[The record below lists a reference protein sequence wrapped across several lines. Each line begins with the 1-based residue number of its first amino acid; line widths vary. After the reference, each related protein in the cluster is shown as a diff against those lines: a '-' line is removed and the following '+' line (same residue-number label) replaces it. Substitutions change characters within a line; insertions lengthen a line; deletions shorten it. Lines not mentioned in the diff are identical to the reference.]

1 MGKNLDYSTKKKI
14 VFGALIFL
22 GITLLCLVT
31 NLFSFYKS
39 FLIGTFGL
47 ITYPAI
53 IIAMIF
59 CGLYIANKVVSF
71 DKKVLGL
78 SIATLC
84 LFLCILQMALTA
96 NLDFSSFA
104 SFVGASYES
113 KATPAG
119 SLFSILIYPFKYLLF
134 DIGAYIVFSI
144 AIIALV
150 AYMIDMYYDRSR
162 SKERTVGAKVEH
174 FDRTDRTDRSERVEK
189 FDKVAGQG
197 QGASDGVSS
206 MELRASAD
214 RLSSN
219 NADMYED
226 FGGCLGNG
234 GNAVNNNGQYN
245 QNYSST
251 SNESII
257 NGSFDKNGNNLM
269 EGYHLN
275 AEGEINRNANMMQN
289 GLNSNSIHNG
299 NNNGAYVGGG
309 LSGNESGESQKDRE
323 KLLTDRVKAKL
334 GLIDSADDY
343 EDEEDAED
351 YGAGKSDA
359 FKLLYPQKCKGKND
373 SNYKGKSSSLNSI
386 NRYFDN
392 SSSRGKKVD
401 DEEYKAKYREYTTQK
416 YNIGYS
422 NLNNAVSAGGSPM
435 DGIISGD
442 DYRSKSKA
450 SSSKYANGNNSSSS
464 SIFSDKDK
472 QKTDEVFGGMKAD
485 LNLHKKVVSK
495 RMGDGLIM
503 TDVVEEY
510 NDVDANPSTFTG
522 EDVSQIDRF
531 DVGNNGGILSEN
543 ANGYGGGFNYGASQN
558 AFMQNN
564 YAETKANYRENYND
578 NQNQF
583 NSNLNLNSSA
593 SNGESIY
600 GGNGQSRFNSDII
613 AGNSE
618 NCIKSNVQNSSF
630 GAVENAGN
638 ISESK
643 SGSKENEINQIKPIL
658 KVEGKEVEIDDNDLT
673 PFDSS
678 NFENEKLG
686 VDSRSGDNFES
697 QSNLINENQSDLENV
712 EDEDKEVGRN
722 SFGATILPKSDNL
735 AINVKCESENEID
748 DEKLID
754 TFDEISLTPLN
765 SNHFDNASAYEDD
778 GVQNQISGGSNDFEN
793 ESESESESFG
803 ESVVA
808 DNLDDFEDEKDV
820 ENENVSNSNLNNL
833 NNQNLKANENKVES
847 VSRVANENKPL
858 KSIFEKENER
868 KAELEKANVP
878 YVPPKPYNHPPVEFL
893 TVESTDMSELVD
905 DTEHKSQV
913 LESSLE
919 SFKVPAK
926 VSNVVIGPTVTRYE
940 MTMPAGISVKK
951 IVNYA
956 DDIAMA
962 LAAKGGIRIE
972 APIPGKNAVGI
983 EVPNDKRAS
992 IGFKEVFESGE
1003 FYKDSNPLNFV
1014 LGKDINGKFI
1024 FCNLAKA
1031 PHLLVAGSTGS
1042 GKSVCLNILILSI
1055 IYKSSPEDVRL
1066 VLVDPKRVEFAIYE
1080 GLPHLML
1087 PNIITEPEKAVNT
1100 FTWAINEMEKRYTL
1114 FQSYKV
1120 RDIGEYNKLPDIV
1133 AKKKPKMPYV
1143 VIIVDELADLMTV
1156 CKKEIEDKIARIAAK
1171 ARSAG
1176 IHLVLATQRPS
1187 IDVITGTIKN
1197 NFPTRIAFSLTAYAD
1212 SKTILDQGG
1221 AEKLLGKGDML
1232 YAPQDQNEPTRIQ
1245 APFVT
1250 GGEINDIVDYVKSHN
1265 EACYE
1270 DNIVN
1275 KMLNKGGG
1283 EHKGVGVKDPTED
1296 EMFVPALKVVIET
1309 NQASSSLLQRKLS
1322 LGWNRASKLTD
1333 AMEDM
1338 GYISRPDGNNKRQ
1351 ILITKEQFRELY
1363 GDID

>member
-14 VFGALIFL
+14 VFGVLIFL

-71 DKKVLGL
+71 DKKVLGI

-119 SLFSILIYPFKYLLF
+119 ALFSILIYPFKYLLF

-174 FDRTDRTDRSERVEK
+174 FDRTDRTDRVERVEK

-197 QGASDGVSS
+197 QSVNAGVSS
-206 MELRASAD
+206 MGLRASAD

-226 FGGCLGNG
+226 YGGGLENG
-234 GNAVNNNGQYN
+234 GNAGNNNGQYN

-275 AEGEINRNANMMQN
+275 AEGEINKNANMMQ
-289 GLNSNSIHNG
+289 NG
-299 NNNGAYVGGG
+299 NNNGAYVCGG

-351 YGAGKSDA
+351 YGVGKSDA

-450 SSSKYANGNNSSSS
+450 SSSS

-472 QKTDEVFGGMKAD
+472 QKTDEVFGGMKED

-531 DVGNNGGILSEN
+531 GVGNDGGILSGN
-543 ANGYGGGFNYGASQN
+543 SNSYGGGFNYGASQN
-558 AFMQNN
+558 GIMQNN
-564 YAETKANYRENYND
+564 YAETKANFND

-583 NSNLNLNSSA
+583 NSNLSLNSGV
-593 SNGESIY
+593 SNGNSIFVE
-600 GGNGQSRFNSDII
+600 NGQSGFNN
-613 AGNSE
+613 GLTTENGE
-618 NCIKSNVQNSSF
+618 NCIKSNVQNSFF
-630 GAVENAGN
+630 GAVESAENA
-638 ISESK
+638 SESE
-643 SGSKENEINQIKPIL
+643 GVSKDNEVNQIKPIL
-658 KVEGKEVEIDDNDLT
+658 KVEGKEVEIDDKDLT
-673 PFDSS
+673 PFDNS
-678 NFENEKLG
+678 NVENEKLNA
-686 VDSRSGDNFES
+686 DSENVEDFEGS
-697 QSNLINENQSDLENV
+697 SINKNQSDLENV
-712 EDEDKEVGRN
+712 EESDKEVGRN

-735 AINVKCESENEID
+735 AINAECESENEID
-748 DEKLID
+748 EENLID
-754 TFDEISLTPLN
+754 TFDEISLNPLN

-778 GVQNQISGGSNDFEN
+778 AVQNQISGGSNDFGN
-793 ESESESESFG
+793 ESECDSGSYG
-803 ESVVA
+803 ESVSLGDA
-808 DNLDDFEDEKDV
+808 DDFDNEKGV
-820 ENENVSNSNLNNL
+820 ENVGNSNLNNS
-833 NNQNLKANENKVES
+833 NNQNLKVNESKIESVGKVE
-847 VSRVANENKPL
+847 NENKPL

-878 YVPPKPYNHPPVEFL
+878 YVPPKPYNHPPVDFL

-1003 FYKDSNPLNFV
+1003 FYRDSNPLNFV

-1283 EHKGVGVKDPTED
+1283 EHKAVGVKDPTED